1 MIDLTT
7 VKTYEVL
14 PSLAELHE
22 QNLVLTTK
30 NSTLKVW
37 LIGAAVVI
45 GLGALVLIIRKNQ
58 KNGKEDN
65 QIK

>member
-22 QNLVLTTK
+22 QNLILKSK
-30 NSTLKVW
+30 NKNLKGW
-37 LIGAAVVI
+37 LIGAGVLATI
-45 GLGALVLIIRKNQ
+45 GILIFIINKNRS
-58 KNGKEDN
+58 NGKKEE
-65 QIK
+65 QSA